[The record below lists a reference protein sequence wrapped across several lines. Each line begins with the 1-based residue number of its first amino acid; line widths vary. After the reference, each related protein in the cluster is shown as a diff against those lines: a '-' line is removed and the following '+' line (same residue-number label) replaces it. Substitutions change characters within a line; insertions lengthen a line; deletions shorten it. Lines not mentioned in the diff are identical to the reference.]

1 MSICCGQ
8 SSTGAVLCAQEDG
21 RQPESP
27 LVQRGLI
34 LNERTGKTIKIGA
47 ATYNRLVLEG
57 YPPNRA
63 AGVLTPPAPSR
74 SGGDIGAHLVFARH

>member
-1 MSICCGQ
+1 M
-8 SSTGAVLCAQEDG
+8 
-21 RQPESP
+21 
-27 LVQRGLI
+27 QRGLI

-57 YPPNRA
+57 YTPNRA

-74 SGGDIGAHLVFARH
+74 SGGGVGAHPFLGSS